1 MIVDSLARRTVVT
14 IPASATVH
22 EAAREMRRAGVG
34 SLVALEGGAPA
45 GILTERDLAF
55 RVLAEG
61 RDPQATRV
69 ADVMSRPLATIEP
82 SASIEDAARKMKDL
96 KIKRL
101 VVVLDGQVRGI
112 LTTTDIAYAEPQ
124 LTRDLVEGWVKQ
136 RWE

>member
-1 MIVDSLARRTVVT
+1 MT
-14 IPASATVH
+14 IASTATVQ

-34 SLVALEGGAPA
+34 ALVVLAAGAPA
-45 GILTERDLAF
+45 GIVTERDLAF

-61 RDPQATRV
+61 RDPAATRV
-69 ADVMSRPLATIEP
+69 AEVMSSPLATIEP
-82 SASIEDAARKMKDL
+82 AASIEEAARKMKDL
-96 KIKRL
+96 RIKRL
-101 VVVLDGQVRGI
+101 VVVLGGQVRGI

>member
-1 MIVDSLARRTVVT
+1 
-14 IPASATVH
+14 
-22 EAAREMRRAGVG
+22 MRRAGVG
-34 SLVALEGGAPA
+34 AFVARAAGAPA
-45 GILTERDLAF
+45 GSVTERDLAF

-61 RDPQATRV
+61 RDPRTTRV
-69 ADVMSRPLATIEP
+69 ADVMSRPLLTIEP
-82 SASIEDAARKMKDL
+82 SASVEDAARKMKEMRV
-96 KIKRL
+96 KRL